1 MEHDNKILLILVS
14 VLVIVFVTNLPASIS
29 EIKEIVGKMDERISF
44 AEENIESKSLLT
56 TALKVKNF
64 ENRIWDIIKGTEA
77 VSEEKVLP
85 EKVEISKTTEEP
97 KVSNE
102 KENDTN
108 KKIFN
113 LPLKLVMLGDSMIMV
128 GFGPNLEEQLLA
140 KDQVTVLR
148 EGKFS
153 TGLNRIDY
161 FDWYSRTEELIQQN
175 NPDILIV
182 MFGANDGQG
191 IVDEN
196 GVAFKLSD
204 PKWDEVY
211 QRRVFNYMTRFSS
224 KVKKIYWVGHPIS
237 LSPDFGPKFTRM
249 NKIYLSES
257 EKFENIEYIDMWER
271 FMVNGK
277 YASALPSKN
286 GKIGL
291 VKQSDDVHM
300 TEHGGLVMAEYI
312 MGILS
317 EDINW

>member
-108 KKIFN
+108 KKTFN
-113 LPLKLVMLGDSMIMV
+113 LPIKLVMLGDYMIMV

-224 KVKKIYWVGHPIS
+224 KVKKIYWV
-237 LSPDFGPKFTRM
+237 
-249 NKIYLSES
+249 
-257 EKFENIEYIDMWER
+257 
-271 FMVNGK
+271 
-277 YASALPSKN
+277 
-286 GKIGL
+286 
-291 VKQSDDVHM
+291 
-300 TEHGGLVMAEYI
+300 
-312 MGILS
+312 
-317 EDINW
+317 

>member
-1 MEHDNKILLILVS
+1 MEHDNKILLILIS
-14 VLVIVFVTNLPASIS
+14 VLVVVFVTSLPASIR
-29 EIKEIVGKMDERISF
+29 EIKEIVGKVDERISY
-44 AEENIESKSLLT
+44 AEENIESKSLMT
-56 TALKVKNF
+56 TFLKVKNF
-64 ENRIWDIIKGTEA
+64 ENRLWSAIKGTEG
-77 VSEEKVLP
+77 VSEKKILP
-85 EKVEISKTTEEP
+85 EKVETSKPNEESTEII
-97 KVSNE
+97 E
-102 KENDTN
+102 KEEDTS

-113 LPLKLVMLGDSMIMV
+113 LPLKFVMLGDSMIMV

-161 FDWYSRTEELIQQN
+161 FDWYARTDELIQQN
-175 NPDILIV
+175 SPDILVV

-191 IVDEN
+191 ILDEN
-196 GVAFKLSD
+196 GVVFKLSD

-257 EKFENIEYIDMWER
+257 EKFKNIEYIDMWQR
-271 FMVNGK
+271 FTVNGK

-286 GKIGL
+286 GKVGL
-291 VKQSDDVHM
+291 VKQADDVHM

-312 MGILS
+312 MEILS